1 MRTIAREHWK
11 RSIDPYGSGPQMSIT
26 RSDVHLPASPFYD
39 PPPSKGAKRIEMP
52 QYCVNKTAQLNG
64 DHEVHAQGCI
74 FWPHPVNTLS
84 LDWHEDCRS
93 AMQTARAFYRQVN
106 GCRYCS
112 PACNTGPRASNDD
125 IGPISYRGASKEDAG
140 PEFISAHSLRL
151 REIKQRLGC

>member
-1 MRTIAREHWK
+1 
-11 RSIDPYGSGPQMSIT
+11 
-26 RSDVHLPASPFYD
+26 
-39 PPPSKGAKRIEMP
+39 MP

-112 PACNTGPRASNDD
+112 PACHTGPRASNDD
-125 IGPISYRGASKEDAG
+125 IGPISYRGASKEDTG
-140 PEFISAHSLRL
+140 PEFLSAHSLRL

>member
-1 MRTIAREHWK
+1 
-11 RSIDPYGSGPQMSIT
+11 
-26 RSDVHLPASPFYD
+26 
-39 PPPSKGAKRIEMP
+39 MP

-125 IGPISYRGASKEDAG
+125 IGPISYRGASKDDSG
-140 PEFISAHSLRL
+140 PKFLSAHSLRL